1 MPSHAHYSRALTGG
15 YRICQGSRQG
25 RRVCLKMAAM
35 KITPVDVTD
44 LSRHH
49 DLLILCARID
59 FGP

>member
-1 MPSHAHYSRALTGG
+1 
-15 YRICQGSRQG
+15 
-25 RRVCLKMAAM
+25 MAAM